1 MLVQFTVVDTNEIFL
16 ADTAQ
21 MQWAKVSTPSSDS
34 ESKVLESGKLV
45 PQGFGIYALDGRID
59 PKKPELAN
67 GLATIGVF
75 VIAIGTTVKIF
86 VRANVAIK
94 DFTMPVPINQVLYE
108 ILPNDPQ
115 QVAQAIGAIQEAQE
129 ANDAANGGGNSNPA
143 PDSSGD
149 RALPAPEPEGQP
161 AGQEATGTPGTDGEV
176 AGGPEGDVGISE

>member
-1 MLVQFTVVDTNEIFL
+1 MLVQFTVVDTSEIFV
-16 ADTAQ
+16 ADT
-21 MQWAKVSTPSSDS
+21 MGMKWAKVSAPSSDPNS
-34 ESKVLESGKLV
+34 VVQESGKLV
-45 PQGFGIYALDGRID
+45 PQGFGIYALDGRV
-59 PKKPELAN
+59 KPGQTE

-86 VRANVAIK
+86 IRANVAIK

-129 ANDAANGGGNSNPA
+129 ANDAANSGGSPDSA

-149 RALPAPEPEGQP
+149 RALPAPEPEGQSE
-161 AGQEATGTPGTDGEV
+161 GQEATGTPGTDGET
-176 AGGPEGDVGISE
+176 AGGTEGNAG